1 MSRFLALTCIALM
14 IAGLV
19 VVAGCESGGFSDIDS
34 DEPITAGTQT
44 NFLDEVGNIVAFT
57 QFGTFKLVIDD
68 KLVTGNYKVVTSDGT
83 NTIEMEFDDG
93 AVETWS
99 IVITEGKVVGVVDDE
114 GTQYTQ
120 ADRLEAQEVR

>member
-1 MSRFLALTCIALM
+1 MSRVLALMCIVLM

-19 VVAGCESGGFSDIDS
+19 VVAGCESDGFSDIDVE
-34 DEPITAGTQT
+34 EPVAAGTQT
-44 NFLDEVGNIVAFT
+44 NFLDEAGNLVAFT
-57 QFGTFKLVIDD
+57 QFGTFKLIIDD
-68 KLVTGNYKVVTSDGT
+68 KLVEGNYKVVTSEGE